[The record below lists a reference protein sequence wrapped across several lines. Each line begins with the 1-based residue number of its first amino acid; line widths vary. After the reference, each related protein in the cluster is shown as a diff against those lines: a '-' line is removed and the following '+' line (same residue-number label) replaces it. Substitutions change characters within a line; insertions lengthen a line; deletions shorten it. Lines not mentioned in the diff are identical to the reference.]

1 MTFPRASGILLHP
14 TSLPSPFGIGD
25 LGDEAYAFAD
35 LLVARKYLHTS
46 GEDIHWDFIR
56 AVFASMAD
64 TAIIPL
70 QDLLGLGTEGR
81 MNLPNSTEDNWSWRF
96 AKEDLTDIHGE
107 RLRDLTETYGR
118 TPKHEVG
125 SIRLDQ
131 DKE

>member
-35 LLVARKYLHTS
+35 FLVAGKCLHTS

-56 AVFASMAD
+56 ALLASGAD
-64 TAIIPL
+64 TTIIPL

-81 MNLPNSTEDNWSWRF
+81 MNPPNSTEGN
-96 AKEDLTDIHGE
+96 
-107 RLRDLTETYGR
+107 
-118 TPKHEVG
+118 
-125 SIRLDQ
+125 
-131 DKE
+131 

>member
-14 TSLPSPFGIGD
+14 TSLPSPFGAGD

-35 LLVARKYLHTS
+35 FLVARKYLHTS
-46 GEDIHWDFIR
+46 GEDTHW
-56 AVFASMAD
+56 
-64 TAIIPL
+64 
-70 QDLLGLGTEGR
+70 
-81 MNLPNSTEDNWSWRF
+81 
-96 AKEDLTDIHGE
+96 E